1 MIKHYRID
9 APIHFHDWLDSIL
22 LARVSSDG
30 PDVPVKPQPP
40 TPEPISPLAENAS
53 GFRVDGYRRIVGVQ
67 MGIHRVAHPTYR
79 VRRVRL
85 IDEYEAQG
93 RTVAF
98 CSVYEDGIQ
107 IHKPVIMAW
116 PWGKFL
122 GGGGWDESAPAGNPN
137 NQHMVASKFVAP
149 GPGPLC
155 FLIGNPGA
163 PESDIVYGA
172 GQVSGYGH
180 ISFEIV
186 FEKI

>member
-1 MIKHYRID
+1 MIKNYRID
-9 APIHFHDWLDSIL
+9 APMPFHDWLDSIL
-22 LARVSSDG
+22 LARVDSG
-30 PDVPVKPQPP
+30 GGGPQPP
-40 TPEPISPLAENAS
+40 IEPPRPEPIDALAENAR
-53 GFRVDGYRRIVGVQ
+53 GFRVDGKGKLVGVQ

-93 RTVAF
+93 QTVAF

-107 IHKPVIMAW
+107 THKPVIMAW

-122 GGGGWDESAPAGNPN
+122 SGSGWDNSAPAGNPN
-137 NQHMVASKFVAP
+137 NQHTVASQFAAP